1 MMSVMERES
10 TDMLAEMSTRE
21 TIKMVINTG
30 LASTLGVMGQDMK
43 AAGTRVRD
51 VE

>member
-10 TDMLAEMSTRE
+10 TDMLAEMSSRE
-21 TIKMVINTG
+21 TIKMVRCTG
-30 LASTLGVMGQDMK
+30 LASTLGMMGRDMK
-43 AAGTRVRD
+43 AAGARVRD